1 MKENLVHRFER
12 EFEATVTQNTN
23 RRIQKIEPYSLDYNY
38 PVRTLQ
44 TKSVPAVEIV
54 MPEDQFYN
62 LLKEVDEKSDENIHW
77 ITYNQYRRIYGSEWP
92 HQFSDMMT
100 RKTQEEKLRNS
111 NAALKKAWDYYQLL
125 LKMS

>member
-12 EFEATVTQNTN
+12 EFEATVTQTTN
-23 RRIQKIEPYSLDYNY
+23 RRIQKIEPYTHDYKY
-38 PVRTLQ
+38 PSITLQ

-62 LLKEVDEKSDENIHW
+62 LLEEVDKKSYENIHW
-77 ITYNQYRRIYGSEWP
+77 LTYKQYQNIYGTEWP
-92 HQFSDMMT
+92 YRFSDMMT
-100 RKTQEEKLRNS
+100 REAQEEKLRNS
-111 NAALKKAWDYYQLL
+111 NAALRKAWDYYQLL